1 MAKIILANNKSQ
13 RIENRHPWVY
23 DNEVAQT
30 EGKYEAGDIV
40 EVYNSK
46 RKFIGRGYINPKSHI
61 LVRLLT
67 RNPKE
72 DIDKAFFYRKIS
84 EALEFRKLHNY
95 KNTFRWVFG
104 EADFLSGLVIDK
116 FADTVVIQTLSLGMD
131 KFKPIITEVINELVN
146 PKVIYERN
154 DVPVRE
160 LEGLTQQTGFLSP
173 KLDNIAQEKS
183 QEKLIKD
190 LEKGVLIEE
199 NGFKFNVDVMN
210 GQKTGYFLDQTENR
224 AAIQPYVKN
233 KTVLDCFSHT
243 GSFAI
248 HAAGYGASHVTA
260 LDISEQAMQTA
271 KLNAELN
278 GLTNM
283 DFITANAFDLLKD
296 WTKEN
301 RKFDMVILD
310 PPAFTK
316 SRQNIQNALRGYKEI
331 NLRGMKL
338 VKSGGFLATC
348 TCSHFI
354 TPELFKK
361 VLQEAAL
368 DAQKTVREV
377 CFKVQGKDH
386 PVLWNVDETL
396 YLKFYVLQVW

>member
-1 MAKIILANNKSQ
+1 MAKIIAKIIIAPNKSK
-13 RIENRHPWVY
+13 RIENGHPWVY
-23 DNEVAQT
+23 DNEVAHT
-30 EGKYEAGDIV
+30 EGKFEAGDIV
-40 EVYNSK
+40 EVYNHK
-46 RKFIGRGYINPKSHI
+46 RKFIGRGYINPQSHI

-67 RNPKE
+67 RNQKE
-72 DIDKAFFYRKIS
+72 EINKAFFHRKLS
-84 EALEFRKLHNY
+84 EALAFRKLHNY
-95 KNTFRWVFG
+95 GDTFRWVFG
-104 EADFLSGLVIDK
+104 EADFLPALVIDK
-116 FADTVVIQTLSLGMD
+116 FADIIVLQTLSLGMD
-131 KFKPIITEVINELVN
+131 KFKPIIVEVITELVN
-146 PKVIYERN
+146 PKAIYERN

-160 LEGLTQQTGFLSP
+160 LEGLTQETGFLTVP
-173 KLDNIAQEKS
+173 NEATKIA
-183 QEKLIKD
+183 
-190 LEKGVLIEE
+190 LEKGIEIIE
-199 NGFKFNVDVMN
+199 NGFKFAIDVIN

-224 AAIQPYVKN
+224 AAIQPYVKG

-260 LDISEQAMQTA
+260 LDISEQAMQA
-271 KLNAELN
+271 AQQNATIN
-278 GLTNM
+278 NLTNI
-283 DFITANAFDLLKD
+283 DFVTANAFDALKE

-301 RKFDMVILD
+301 RKFDTVILD

-316 SRQNIQNALRGYKEI
+316 NRQNIQNALRGYKEI

-338 VKSGGFLATC
+338 VNSGGFLITC

-361 VLQEAAL
+361 VLQEAAI

-396 YLKFYVLQVW
+396 YLKFYILQVW

>member
-1 MAKIILANNKSQ
+1 MAKIIIAPNKSK
-13 RIENRHPWVY
+13 RIENGHPWVY
-23 DNEVAQT
+23 DNEVEHT
-30 EGKYEAGDIV
+30 EGKFEAGDIV
-40 EVYNSK
+40 EVYNNK
-46 RKFIGRGYINPKSHI
+46 RKFLGKGYINPKSHI

-67 RNPKE
+67 RNPKDE
-72 DIDKAFFYRKIS
+72 INKAFFHRKLS
-84 EALEFRKLHNY
+84 EALAFRKLHHY
-95 KNTFRWVFG
+95 KDTFRWVFG
-104 EADFLSGLVIDK
+104 EADFLPALVIDK
-116 FADTVVIQTLSLGMD
+116 FSDVVVLQALSLGMD
-131 KFKPIITEVINELVN
+131 KFKPIITEVIDELVK
-146 PKVIYERN
+146 PKAIYERN

-160 LEGLTQQTGFLSP
+160 LEGLTQQTGFLSSP
-173 KLDNIAQEKS
+173 T
-183 QEKLIKD
+183 D
-190 LEKGVLIEE
+190 LSKGILIEE
-199 NGFKFNVDVMN
+199 NGFKFNVDVIN

-224 AAIQPYVKN
+224 AAIEPYVKGN
-233 KTVLDCFSHT
+233 TVLDCFSHT

-271 KLNAELN
+271 QQNADLN
-278 GLTNM
+278 GLKNM
-283 DFITANAFDLLKD
+283 DFVTANAFDALKD

-301 RKFDMVILD
+301 RKFDTVILD

-316 SRQNIQNALRGYKEI
+316 NRQNVQNALRGYKEI

-338 VKSGGFLATC
+338 VKSGGFLVTC
-348 TCSHFI
+348 TCSHFV

-361 VLQEAAL
+361 VLQEAAI

-396 YLKFYVLQVW
+396 YLKFYILQVW

>member
-1 MAKIILANNKSQ
+1 MAKIILASQKS
-13 RIENRHPWVY
+13 RRVENGHPWVY
-23 DNEVAQT
+23 DNEVAST
-30 EGKYEAGDIV
+30 EGSYESGDIV
-40 EVYNSK
+40 EVFNHK
-46 RKFIGRGYINPKSHI
+46 RQFIGKGYINPKSHI

-67 RNPKE
+67 RNAKE
-72 DIDKAFFYRKIS
+72 EINKEFFRRRLQ
-84 EALEFRKLHNY
+84 EALAFRQMQGY

-104 EADFLSGLVIDK
+104 EADFLPALVVDK
-116 FADTVVIQTLSLGMD
+116 FENCVVLQTLSLGMD
-131 KFKPIITEVINELVN
+131 KFKPMIVEVIEELVK
-146 PKVIYERN
+146 PTAIYERN

-160 LEGLTQQTGFLSP
+160 LEGLTQQTGLLLP
-173 KLDNIAQEKS
+173 KADD
-183 QEKLIKD
+183 KL
-190 LEKGVLIEE
+190 LAELAKGIVIEE
-199 NGFKFNVDVMN
+199 NGFKFKVDVIN

-224 AAIQPYVKN
+224 AAIAPFVKG

-260 LDISEQAMQTA
+260 LDISEQAMQNA
-271 KLNAELN
+271 KQNAELN
-278 GLTNM
+278 GLKNM
-283 DFITANAFDLLKD
+283 DFVTANAFDILKD

-316 SRQNIQNALRGYKEI
+316 SRQNIHNALRGYKEI

-338 VKSGGFLATC
+338 VKSGGFLVTC
-348 TCSHFI
+348 TCSHFV

-368 DAQKTVREV
+368 DAQKTVREIA
-377 CFKVQGKDH
+377 FKVQGKDH

-396 YLKFYVLQVW
+396 YLKFYILQIW

>member
-1 MAKIILANNKSQ
+1 MARIILANQKSQ
-13 RIENRHPWVY
+13 RIENGHPWVY
-23 DNEVAQT
+23 DNEVGKT
-30 EGKYEAGDIV
+30 EGNYEAGDIL

-46 RKFIGRGYINPKSHI
+46 RNFIGKGYINPKSHI

-72 DIDKAFFYRKIS
+72 EINKAFFHRKLS
-84 EALEFRKLHNY
+84 EALEFRKLHGY
-95 KNTFRWVFG
+95 KDTFRWVFG
-104 EADFLSGLVIDK
+104 EADFLPALVVDK
-116 FADTVVIQTLSLGMD
+116 FGDYVVIQTLSLGMD
-131 KFKPIITEVINELVN
+131 KFKPMICEVINELVN
-146 PKVIYERN
+146 PKAIYERN

-160 LEGLTQQTGFLSP
+160 LEGLTQQTGFLTP
-173 KLDNIAQEKS
+173 KVELPTQGI
-183 QEKLIKD
+183 
-190 LEKGVLIEE
+190 LIEE
-199 NGFKFNVDVMN
+199 NGFKFHVDIVN

-260 LDISEQAMQTA
+260 LDISEQAMITA
-271 KLNAELN
+271 KQNAELN
-278 GLTNM
+278 GLQANM
-283 DFITANAFDLLKD
+283 EFVTANAFDLLKD
-296 WTKEN
+296 WTKEG
-301 RKFDMVILD
+301 RKFDTVILD

-316 SRQNIQNALRGYKEI
+316 NRQNVQNALRGYKEI

-338 VKSGGFLATC
+338 VKSGGFLVTC

-354 TPELFKK
+354 TPEIFKK
-361 VLQEAAL
+361 VLQEAAF

-396 YLKFYVLQVW
+396 YLKFYILQIW

>member
-1 MAKIILANNKSQ
+1 MAKIIVANQKSQ
-13 RIENRHPWVY
+13 RIENGHPWVY
-23 DNEVAQT
+23 DNEVMQT

-40 EVYNSK
+40 EVYTNK
-46 RKFIGRGYINPKSHI
+46 RKFIGKGYINPKSHI

-72 DIDKAFFYRKIS
+72 TIDKAFFRKRLT
-84 EALEFRKLHNY
+84 EALEFRKLHHY
-95 KNTFRWVFG
+95 QDTFRWVFG
-104 EADFLSGLVIDK
+104 EADFLPGLVIDK
-116 FADTVVIQTLSLGMD
+116 FADVVVIQTLALGID
-131 KFKPIITEVINELVN
+131 KFKPIITEIIQELVN
-146 PKVIYERN
+146 PRVIYERN

-160 LEGLTQQTGFLSP
+160 LEGLNQQIGFLSAED
-173 KLDNIAQEKS
+173 KSLD
-183 QEKLIKD
+183 
-190 LEKGVLIEE
+190 KGVLIEE
-199 NGFKFNVDVMN
+199 NGFKFSIDVIN

-224 AAIQPYVKN
+224 AAIEPYVKG

-243 GSFAI
+243 GSFAV

-271 KLNAELN
+271 KQNAALN
-278 GLTNM
+278 GLSNM
-283 DFITANAFDLLKD
+283 EFITANAFDLLKE

-301 RKFDMVILD
+301 RTFDMVILD

-338 VKSGGFLATC
+338 VKSGGFLVTC

-354 TPELFKK
+354 TPELFRK

-368 DAQKTVREV
+368 DAQKVVREV
-377 CFKVQGKDH
+377 AFKVQGKDH
-386 PVLWNVDETL
+386 PILWFVEESL
-396 YLKFYVLQVW
+396 YLKFYILQIL

>member
-1 MAKIILANNKSQ
+1 MAKIIIAPNKSK
-13 RIENRHPWVY
+13 RIENGHPWVY
-23 DNEVAQT
+23 DNEVEHT
-30 EGKYEAGDIV
+30 EGKFEAGDIV
-40 EVYNSK
+40 EVYNHK
-46 RKFIGRGYINPKSHI
+46 RKFLGKGYINPKSHI

-67 RNPKE
+67 RNPKDE
-72 DIDKAFFYRKIS
+72 INKAFFHRKLS
-84 EALEFRKLHNY
+84 EALAFRKLHHY
-95 KNTFRWVFG
+95 KDTFRWVFG
-104 EADFLSGLVIDK
+104 EADFLPALVIDK
-116 FADTVVIQTLSLGMD
+116 FSDVVVLQALSLGMD
-131 KFKPIITEVINELVN
+131 KFKPIITEVIDELVK
-146 PKVIYERN
+146 PKAIYERN

-160 LEGLTQQTGFLSP
+160 LEGLSQQTGFLSSP
-173 KLDNIAQEKS
+173 T
-183 QEKLIKD
+183 D
-190 LEKGVLIEE
+190 LSKGVLIEE
-199 NGFKFNVDVMN
+199 NGFKFNVDVIN

-224 AAIQPYVKN
+224 AAIEPYVKGN
-233 KTVLDCFSHT
+233 TVLDCFSHT

-271 KLNAELN
+271 QQNADLN
-278 GLTNM
+278 GLKNM
-283 DFITANAFDLLKD
+283 EFVTANAFDALKE

-301 RKFDMVILD
+301 RKFDTVILD

-316 SRQNIQNALRGYKEI
+316 NRQNVQNALRGYKEI

-338 VKSGGFLATC
+338 VKSGGFLVTC
-348 TCSHFI
+348 TCSHFV

-361 VLQEAAL
+361 VLQEAAI

-396 YLKFYVLQVW
+396 YLKFYILQVW